1 LDKALITGKNGYV
14 ATGLYNGLKDKY
26 DIERIGRD
34 DFDLTDYE
42 STCNYFKDK
51 YFDVVIHT
59 AMEGGSRIKID
70 SIDVLD
76 NNIKMYYN
84 LLANKSH
91 YNKFITFGSGAEFH
105 APESPYGLSKCV
117 ISKSIID
124 KPNFYNLRIYGL
136 FDENELN
143 TRFIKSNIKRYL
155 NNESIEIHH
164 NKLFDFFYMED
175 LISLVSYYI
184 DNENLESTIDC
195 CYTEKWSL
203 CRIADFINTLDNKKP
218 VNKNVKVLFGNEHY
232 VGKPLNVPIKLI
244 GLKEGIKRVYNKLN
258 K

>member
-1 LDKALITGKNGYV
+1 MKILITGKNGYI
-14 ATGLYNGLKDKY
+14 ATGLHNGLKDKY

-34 DFDLTDYE
+34 DFDLTNIE
-42 STCNYFKDK
+42 STNNYFKDK

-59 AMEGGSRIKID
+59 AMEGGSRLKTD
-70 SIDVLD
+70 SVDVLD

-91 YNKFITFGSGAEFH
+91 YTKFITFGSGAEFH
-105 APESPYGLSKCV
+105 SSESLYGLSKQV

-124 KPNFYNLRIYGL
+124 KSNFYNLRIYGA
-136 FDENELN
+136 FDENESN
-143 TRFIKSNIKRYL
+143 TRFIKSNIKRYI
-155 NNESIEIHH
+155 NNQPMEIHH

-184 DNENLESTIDC
+184 DNDDLKKDIDC
-195 CYTEKWSL
+195 CYNDKHSL
-203 CRIADFINTLDNKKP
+203 YRIAELINKLNNKPP
-218 VNKNVKVLFGNEHY
+218 VDVITKVLFGNEHY
-232 VGKPLNVPIKLI
+232 IGKPLNVPIKLI
-244 GLKEGIKRVYNKLN
+244 GLEEGIKRVYNKLN

>member
-1 LDKALITGKNGYV
+1 MDKALITGKNGYI

-51 YFDVVIHT
+51 HFDVVIHT
-59 AMEGGSRIKID
+59 ATEGGSRMKID
-70 SIDVLD
+70 WVDVLD

-84 LLANKSH
+84 LLANKTH
-91 YNKFITFGSGAEFH
+91 YNKFITFGSGAEIY
-105 APESPYGLSKCV
+105 ASESFYGLSKRV
-117 ISKSIID
+117 IFESMNNQ
-124 KPNFYNLRIYGL
+124 PNFYNLRIYGV
-136 FDENELN
+136 FDENEVN

-155 NNESIEIHH
+155 NDEPMEIHH

-184 DNENLESTIDC
+184 NNEHLEKNIDC
-195 CYTEKWSL
+195 CYTKKYSL
-203 CRIADFINTLDNKKP
+203 YSIAELINSLGNETLP
-218 VNKNVKVLFGNEHY
+218 IITKVLFGNEHY
-232 VGKPLNVPIKLI
+232 IGKPLNIPIKWV
-244 GLKEGIKRVYNKLN
+244 GLEEGIKQVYNKL